1 MNYQL
6 CFAAYLQR
14 LGRRTSTIKKHKH
27 ALHDFTMYCRQS
39 SKRVGIANSLEPYR
53 LAAYRDSLL
62 GARKL
67 RPSTVNGR
75 LSSLS
80 VFAGFLRE
88 RGIIF
93 YNPLELV
100 ERVKSRP
107 KIIRAAASW
116 EDVQELRSEVHS
128 DILNLRDRSIVELLC
143 SGMTV
148 RELCSLPWTGQGSK
162 DKQIRVK
169 LGSSSLKLAGEAE
182 LALRHYLILRPILE
196 GPYLI
201 VGNRRSNWA
210 LTPGIVYGV
219 LRRLCH
225 KTGQRQVGVRD
236 LRLAS
241 FMQQPDVRA
250 AGYGQAAAAA

>member
-14 LGRRTSTIKKHKH
+14 LGRRTGTIKKHKH
-27 ALHDFTMYCRQS
+27 ALQDFTMYCRQS
-39 SKRVGIANSLEPYR
+39 SNRVGIAGSLEPHC

-62 GARKL
+62 CGRKL

-80 VFAGFLRE
+80 VFARFLRE
-88 RGIIF
+88 RGIIS

-100 ERVKSRP
+100 ERVKIRP
-107 KIIRAAASW
+107 KKNRNAASW
-116 EDVQELRSEVHS
+116 EDVQKIRCEVHS

-148 RELCSLPWTGQGSK
+148 HELCSLPWTGQGSK
-162 DKQIRVK
+162 DEQIRVE
-169 LGSSSLKLAGEAE
+169 LGSSILKLAGEAE

-196 GPYLI
+196 GSYLI
-201 VGNRRSNWA
+201 VGSRRSNWA

-225 KTGQRQVGVRD
+225 KTQRQVGVRD
-236 LRLAS
+236 LRLAGL
-241 FMQQPDVRA
+241 MQQLGVRA
-250 AGYGQAAAAA
+250 AGYEQAA